1 VPEVEQNALNGLRC
15 PAKDSHT
22 SQPYDTTIGEAVRDA
37 KGNRVCF
44 HKTGDFI
51 KQAAQHLR
59 QNIGAPPP
67 PAQDD
72 KCVVM

>member
-1 VPEVEQNALNGLRC
+1 VPEAEQKAINELRC

-22 SQPYDTTIGEAVRDA
+22 GQSYDFSIGQAVRDA

-51 KQAAQHLR
+51 KQAAVYLR
-59 QNIGAPPP
+59 MNPGTPPD
-67 PAQDD
+67 PA